1 LKVTHHSILVGAKQ
15 DYLKC
20 TVKFAKLLK
29 SVQAEKI
36 MGFKG
41 IKAWIGVA
49 DFRGLLDS
57 P

>member
-1 LKVTHHSILVGAKQ
+1 VGAKQ

-49 DFRGLLDS
+49 DFRGLPDS